1 MFSRQTHGPVLAFL
15 LLASVLILTAV
26 FADRGEILLA
36 QVFGGGGLFGG
47 LSEAESALGGSGV
60 RTDTDF
66 ITAIAAIINFAL
78 LFAAVFAVVA
88 FLVSGFMFIL
98 GFGSD
103 TSIQR
108 AKKIMIWSAIGLVV
122 IIFSF
127 VLVRLIVDFTTA

>member
-1 MFSRQTHGPVLAFL
+1 MAFL
-15 LLASVLILTAV
+15 LLSSVLIFSAV
-26 FADRGEILLA
+26 FANQSYPLLA
-36 QVFGGGGLFGG
+36 QVFDGGGLVGG
-47 LSEAESALGGSGV
+47 LTEAESALSGSGV

-108 AKKIMIWSAIGLVV
+108 AKKIMIWAAVGLVV